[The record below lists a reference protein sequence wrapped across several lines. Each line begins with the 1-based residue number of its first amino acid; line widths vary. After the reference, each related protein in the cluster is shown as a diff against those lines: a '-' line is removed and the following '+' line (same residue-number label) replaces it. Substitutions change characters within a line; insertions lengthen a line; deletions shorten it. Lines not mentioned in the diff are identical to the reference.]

1 MIRQGAFRHL
11 WQKPPRETGA
21 AFFLFVKDEFV
32 PCMFPRLQDCILERD
47 MSEDQQRR
55 RVKVECSLCERY
67 GEYRED
73 RFFSIAGTHS
83 APAALT
89 AFARQM
95 GCPRAMRQTENH
107 FDDRCKIHYRSDGLP
122 SARYLAG
129 ERRD

>member
-1 MIRQGAFRHL
+1 
-11 WQKPPRETGA
+11 
-21 AFFLFVKDEFV
+21 
-32 PCMFPRLQDCILERD
+32 MFYRSLVRILERD
-47 MSEDQQRR
+47 MSEDQQGR

-73 RFFSIAGTHS
+73 RFFSIAGTYS

-89 AFARQM
+89 AFAKQM

-107 FDDRCKIHYRSDGLP
+107 FDDRCKIHYRTDGLP

-129 ERRD
+129 ERRG